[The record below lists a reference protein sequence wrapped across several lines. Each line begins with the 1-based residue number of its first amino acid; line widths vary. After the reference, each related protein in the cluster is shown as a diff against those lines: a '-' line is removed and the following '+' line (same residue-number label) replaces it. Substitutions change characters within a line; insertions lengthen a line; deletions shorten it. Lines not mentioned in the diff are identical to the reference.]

1 MGTRRPY
8 LRGNGKERRVSAARR
23 ESRRHATGRF
33 ATRSELTRHVWA
45 MRRGQVYPNLQA
57 IAVECGTSMRVVKA
71 IATTGEGL
79 DDYLERGCPTG

>member
-1 MGTRRPY
+1 
-8 LRGNGKERRVSAARR
+8 
-23 ESRRHATGRF
+23 
-33 ATRSELTRHVWA
+33 